1 MPRPD
6 DLLFGE
12 SPTAAQ
18 PTVNGRAAG
27 VEPDYWT
34 VLIVDDEEEVHHVT
48 RLVLRGFSYKG
59 KGLQCRSA
67 YSAVEAMQ
75 EMRETPDI
83 AVVLLDVVM
92 EENDSGLKV
101 VRFIREE
108 LRNKLMR
115 IILRTG
121 QPGQAPEE
129 KVIVEYDINDY
140 KEKTEITAQ
149 KLFTVMVS
157 ALRTYNDMLTIEANR
172 QGLEQ
177 IIGAASDIFQLNS
190 MEKFTSGVLSQ
201 LVALLDLK
209 RDALYCQA
217 SSFAATDE
225 EPGLVIKAAS
235 GKYEQYLGKKVEDVP
250 DVLVRQSIDTALL
263 QRHDVVLDKSRVE
276 YFESKTGSKSVI
288 YFEEYRPL
296 TDLDNKLI
304 DIFFANVS
312 IGFDNIYLNM
322 AAEEKARLAQQAQYA
337 AEKASLEVVRQIAQR
352 AEGLQKISRAVAHQ
366 LRNPMTI
373 LAGFANLL
381 GNKPELRDKYGEYFD
396 GIKTAAERIEKLTN
410 AVIEYTSIHIGE
422 THVCSLPLFLE
433 EVRKK
438 ADVIAGEQGKSIVW
452 SVTVEPLSLRIDTA
466 SVSRALLEVLA
477 NSIEAI
483 AEQQGAIRI
492 TAERREDKVALR
504 IWDNGRGIPD
514 NELAYVLD
522 PFYTTKAVGIGM
534 GLSTADRI
542 VQEHNG
548 SLFIASQPGV
558 GTTVE
563 IMLPLEHPGG
573 SAEKAGV
580 GIAR

>member
-1 MPRPD
+1 MTRPD
-6 DLLFGE
+6 DLLFDERPPGGQ
-12 SPTAAQ
+12 SLTNGGAA
-18 PTVNGRAAG
+18 RA
-27 VEPDYWT
+27 EPDCWQ

-59 KGLQCRSA
+59 KGLRCLGA
-67 YSAVEAMQ
+67 YSAAEAMGV
-75 EMRETPDI
+75 MRATPDI

-92 EENDSGLKV
+92 EENDSGLQV

-108 LRNKLMR
+108 LQNKLMR

-190 MEKFTSGVLSQ
+190 MEKFTSGVLAQ

-250 DVLVRQSIDTALL
+250 DALVRQSIDEAL
-263 QRHDVVLDKSRVE
+263 RRRRDVMLDRSRVE

-322 AAEEKARLAQQAQYA
+322 AAEEKALLAQKAQYA
-337 AEKASLEVVRQIAQR
+337 AEKASREVVRQIAQR
-352 AEGLQKISRAVAHQ
+352 AEGLQKISRAVGHQ
-366 LRNPMTI
+366 LRNPVTI

-381 GNKPELRDKYGEYFD
+381 GNKPELRDKYGEYFE
-396 GIKTAAERIEKLTN
+396 GIRSAAERIENLTN
-410 AVIEYTSIHIGE
+410 AVIEYTSIHIGA
-422 THVCSLPLFLE
+422 TQICSLPLFLE
-433 EVRKK
+433 EVCRK
-438 ADVIAGEQGKSIVW
+438 ADAIAAESGIRLDW
-452 SVTVEPLSLRIDTA
+452 SMAVEPLHLLIDTG
-466 SVSRALLEVLA
+466 SVSRALLEVLR
-477 NSIEAI
+477 NSIEAF
-483 AEQQGAIRI
+483 AEPRGAIRI
-492 TAERREDKVALR
+492 TAERVDDLVAIR
-504 IWDNGRGIPD
+504 IWDNGRGIPET
-514 NELAYVLD
+514 ELAYVLD

-548 SLFIASQPGV
+548 SLFIASQLGV

-563 IMLPLEHPGG
+563 IMLPIRNP
-573 SAEKAGV
+573 
-580 GIAR
+580 